1 MSIKLAP
8 FEVPDRLTKDEKTAT
23 ETYAKFT
30 AEPFEA
36 GFGHTVGNSLRR
48 VLLSSLE
55 GASITSVRIAGAQHE
70 FTSLPGVVEDVTD
83 IVLNLKQIRFKHFDN
98 REPATLSINVDKAG
112 PVTAGDIEEISQYEI
127 VNKDLHICTLDKKTK
142 FNLEMEVRVGRG
154 FNTGEEN
161 KHPDMPIGVIPID
174 SIFSPV
180 RRVKYAV
187 ENTRVGQRTDY
198 DKLIIEVWTDGR
210 LEPHDA
216 LLQASA
222 ILRHHLDVFVNY
234 DDNQIEIESAP
245 EAQSEENAELKNL
258 LNMSVNEI
266 ELLILVTPD
275 FAGAL
280 DPHEVPQCGPGMET
294 MSPSHA
300 ELYCKGYIEVPSCGP
315 CGAMCGTPP
324 CGPGAACQTG
334 GCQLGGPTAMGSN
347 GYEMP
352 GGTPI
357 MATDGDNGYPSS
369 GYPSGEYIMPATGEP
384 SLAPE
389 PATSDADDLPDPSAD
404 ASPQNRHNRTVRTAA
419 GKRLR
424 RPTATPGLIGP
435 VGYDVQK

>member
-8 FEVPDRLTKDEKTAT
+8 FEVPDRLTKDESTAT
-23 ETYAKFT
+23 ESYAKFT

-36 GFGHTVGNSLRR
+36 GFGHTIGNSLRR

-55 GASITSVRIAGAQHE
+55 GAAITSVRISGAQHE
-70 FTSLPGVVEDVTD
+70 FASLPGVVEDVTD

-98 REPATLSINVDKAG
+98 KEAATLSINVDKSG
-112 PVTAGDIEEISQYEI
+112 PVTAADIEEISQYEI
-127 VNKDLHICTLDKKTK
+127 VNKDQHICTLDKKTK
-142 FNLEMEVRVGRG
+142 FSLEMEVRVGRG

-198 DKLIIEVWTDGR
+198 DKLLLEIWTDGR

-234 DDNQIEIESAP
+234 DDNQVEIESAP
-245 EAQSEENAELKNL
+245 EAQSEENAELKKL

-266 ELLILVTPD
+266 ELSVRAANCLNNANITTVGEL
-275 FAGAL
+275 AL
-280 DPHEVPQCGPGMET
+280 KSEQEMLKYRNFGKKSLNEIKQKLEALGLSLGMKIDER
-294 MSPSHA
+294 
-300 ELYCKGYIEVPSCGP
+300 L
-315 CGAMCGTPP
+315 
-324 CGPGAACQTG
+324 
-334 GCQLGGPTAMGSN
+334 L
-347 GYEMP
+347 
-352 GGTPI
+352 
-357 MATDGDNGYPSS
+357 D
-369 GYPSGEYIMPATGEP
+369 
-384 SLAPE
+384 LR
-389 PATSDADDLPDPSAD
+389 SDL
-404 ASPQNRHNRTVRTAA
+404 
-419 GKRLR
+419 
-424 RPTATPGLIGP
+424 
-435 VGYDVQK
+435 